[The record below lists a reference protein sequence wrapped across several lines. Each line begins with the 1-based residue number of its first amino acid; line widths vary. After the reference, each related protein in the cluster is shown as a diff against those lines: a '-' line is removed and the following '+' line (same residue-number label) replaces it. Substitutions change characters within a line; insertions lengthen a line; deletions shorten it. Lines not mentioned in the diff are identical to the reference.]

1 MPQRCGN
8 VFSHLATTSCVMLQ
22 TPKSPI
28 LERKLNIPGK
38 PVSSTKPKP
47 VKLHASHVL
56 SMDVMM
62 TTGLEMGGHSADCWK
77 HLFRYCLYSIH

>member
-8 VFSHLATTSCVMLQ
+8 VFSHLATTSCVMLH

-28 LERKLNIPGK
+28 LERKLPNK
-38 PVSSTKPKP
+38 PSVNSKVKP

-56 SMDVMM
+56 SMDVLM

-77 HLFRYCLYSIH
+77 HLFRYCLT

>member
-8 VFSHLATTSCVMLQ
+8 VFSQLATTSCVMLH
-22 TPKSPI
+22 TPKSPM
-28 LERKLNIPGK
+28 LERKLPGK
-38 PVSSTKPKP
+38 PASKDKHKP

-77 HLFRYCLYSIH
+77 YLFRYKRLLQ